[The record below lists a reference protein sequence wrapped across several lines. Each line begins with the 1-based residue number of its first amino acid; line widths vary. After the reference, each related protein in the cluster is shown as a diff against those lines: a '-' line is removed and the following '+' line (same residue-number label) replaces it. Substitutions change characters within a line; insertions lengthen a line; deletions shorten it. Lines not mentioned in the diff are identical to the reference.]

1 MLLCSWEGDIM
12 HERQLCKIL
21 ATIARKNNTY
31 AENVRREMLLAMK
44 IGQNSKDPAVQAVWE
59 SIPRKGA
66 ELTLEEFLDYLLKQT
81 LQ

>member
-1 MLLCSWEGDIM
+1 M
-12 HERQLCKIL
+12 HERQLRKIL
-21 ATIARKNNTY
+21 ETIARKNNTS
-31 AENVRREMLLAMK
+31 AENVRKEMLSAMK
-44 IGQNSKDPAVQAVWE
+44 MGQSSKDPAVQAMWE